1 MTGALHPLAAGVR
14 VNSWNKMIRAIL
26 FDLDGLM
33 FDSEPHSLAS
43 WEAVLQ
49 ERGVTLD
56 QLTIDSIL
64 GLRIDATA
72 RTLID
77 KYHLPDTVQELGD
90 AKTEYQIAHLD
101 GNVPPMSGLF
111 ELLDE
116 IDRRGLPKAI
126 ASSGIRRYVEA
137 VLRANGL
144 LDRFS
149 VIITGDQVAHGKP
162 APDVFLAAARAL
174 NVEPQYCLVLE
185 DAPAGVQA
193 AKAAG
198 MVCIA
203 VPDHSVAQLDLSLA
217 DRVVVSLHDVRT
229 LLTSN
234 A

>member
-1 MTGALHPLAAGVR
+1 ML
-14 VNSWNKMIRAIL
+14 KAIL

-33 FDSEPHSLAS
+33 VDSEPHSLAS
-43 WEAVLQ
+43 WEAVLK

-56 QLTIDSIL
+56 QPTIDSIL
-64 GLRIDATA
+64 GQRIDATA

-77 KYHLPDTVQELGD
+77 QYHLPDTVQGLAD
-90 AKTEYQIAHLD
+90 AKTEYQITHLD
-101 GNVPPMSGLF
+101 GNVKPKPGLI

-116 IDRRGLPKAI
+116 IDRRGLKKAV

-137 VLRANGL
+137 VLRVNGL

-174 NVEPQYCLVLE
+174 HVEPQHCLVLE

-193 AKAAG
+193 AKTAG
-198 MVCIA
+198 MRCLA
-203 VPDHSVAQLDLSLA
+203 VPDHSVAQLDLSQA
-217 DRVVVSLHDVRT
+217 DRVVKSLHDVQAM
-229 LLTSN
+229 LPQLTTDE
-234 A
+234 

>member
-1 MTGALHPLAAGVR
+1 MSNDQLT
-14 VNSWNKMIRAIL
+14 MIKAIL

-33 FDSEPHSLAS
+33 VDSEPHSLAS
-43 WEAVLQ
+43 WEAVLE

-77 KYHLPDTVQELGD
+77 KYHLPDTVQELAD
-90 AKTEYQIAHLD
+90 AKTDYQIAHLE
-101 GNVPPMSGLF
+101 GNVKPMPGLI

-116 IDRRGLPKAI
+116 IERRGLKKAV
-126 ASSGIRRYVEA
+126 ASSGIHRYVEA

-174 NVEPQYCLVLE
+174 NVEPRHCLVLE

-198 MVCIA
+198 MMCLA
-203 VPDHSVAQLDLSLA
+203 VPDHSVAQLDLSQA
-217 DRVVVSLHDVRT
+217 DRVVTSLHDVQAMFPQ
-229 LLTSN
+229 LTIEE
-234 A
+234 

>member
-1 MTGALHPLAAGVR
+1 
-14 VNSWNKMIRAIL
+14 MIKAIL

-43 WEAVLQ
+43 WETVLE
-49 ERGVTLD
+49 ERGVKLD
-56 QLTIDSIL
+56 QLTLENIL

-72 RTLID
+72 RMLID
-77 KYHLPDTVQELGD
+77 KYHLPDTVQGLAD
-90 AKTEYQIAHLD
+90 AKTEYQITHLA
-101 GNVPPMSGLF
+101 GNVKPMPGLI

-137 VLRANGL
+137 VLRVNGL

-149 VIITGDQVAHGKP
+149 VIITGDQVVHGKP

-174 NVEPQYCLVLE
+174 SIDPPDCLVLE

-198 MVCIA
+198 MTCFA
-203 VPDHSVAQLDLSLA
+203 VPDHSVARLDLSQA
-217 DRVVVSLHDVRT
+217 DQIVKSLHEVQAA
-229 LLTSN
+229 LPELTREE
-234 A
+234 

>member
-1 MTGALHPLAAGVR
+1 
-14 VNSWNKMIRAIL
+14 MIRAIL

-43 WEAVLQ
+43 WEAVLA
-49 ERGVTLD
+49 ERGAKLD

-64 GLRIDATA
+64 GRRIDATA

-77 KYHLPDTVQELGD
+77 TYHLPDTMQGLAD
-90 AKTEYQIAHLD
+90 AKTDYQIAHLA
-101 GNVPPMSGLF
+101 GNVKPMPGLL

-126 ASSGIRRYVEA
+126 ASSGIRAYVEA
-137 VLRANGL
+137 VLRVNGL

-174 NVEPQYCLVLE
+174 HVEPAHCLVLE
-185 DAPAGVQA
+185 DAPTGVQA

-198 MVCIA
+198 MQCIA
-203 VPDHSVAQLDLSLA
+203 VPDRGVAQLDLSQA
-217 DRVVVSLHDVRT
+217 DRTLASLNAVRV
-229 LLTSN
+229 LLPQLITDE
-234 A
+234 

>member
-1 MTGALHPLAAGVR
+1 
-14 VNSWNKMIRAIL
+14 MIKAIL

-43 WEAVLQ
+43 WEAVLE
-49 ERGVTLD
+49 ERGITLD
-56 QLTIDSIL
+56 QPTIDSIL
-64 GLRIDATA
+64 GQRIDATA

-77 KYHLPDTVQELGD
+77 KYHLPDTAQSLAD
-90 AKTEYQIAHLD
+90 AKTAYQITHLA
-101 GNVPPMSGLF
+101 GKVKPMPGLI

-116 IDRRGLPKAI
+116 IDRRGMPKAV
-126 ASSGIRRYVEA
+126 ASSGIRPYVEA
-137 VLRANGL
+137 VLRVNGL

-174 NVEPQYCLVLE
+174 NVEPSDCLVLE
-185 DAPAGVQA
+185 DAPNGVQA

-198 MVCIA
+198 MMCIA
-203 VPDHSVAQLDLSLA
+203 VPDHSVAQLDLSQA
-217 DRVVVSLHDVRT
+217 DQVVASLSDVQA
-229 LLTSN
+229 LLTSK

>member
-1 MTGALHPLAAGVR
+1 
-14 VNSWNKMIRAIL
+14 MIKAIL

-33 FDSEPHSLAS
+33 VDSEPHSLAS
-43 WEAVLQ
+43 WEAVLR

-56 QLTIDSIL
+56 RLTIESIL

-77 KYHLPDTVQELGD
+77 KYHLPDTVQGLAD
-90 AKTEYQIAHLD
+90 AKTEYQIAHLN
-101 GNVPPMSGLF
+101 GRVPPMPGLI

-116 IDRRGLPKAI
+116 IDRCSLKKAV

-137 VLRANGL
+137 VLRANNL

-174 NVEPQYCLVLE
+174 NTDPQDCLVLE

-198 MVCIA
+198 MMCLA
-203 VPDHSVAQLDLSLA
+203 VPDHSMAQLDLSQA
-217 DRVVVSLHDVRT
+217 DKVVTSLHDVRT

-234 A
+234 D

>member
-1 MTGALHPLAAGVR
+1 
-14 VNSWNKMIRAIL
+14 MIRAIL

-33 FDSEPHSLAS
+33 FNSEPHSLAS
-43 WEAVLQ
+43 WEAVLK

-56 QLTIDSIL
+56 QLTVEGIL

-77 KYHLPDTVQELGD
+77 KYHLPDTVQGLSD

-101 GNVPPMSGLF
+101 GRVPPMPGLVG
-111 ELLDE
+111 LLEE
-116 IDRRGLPKAI
+116 IDRRGLQKAI

-137 VLRANGL
+137 VLRVNGL
-144 LDRFS
+144 LARFS
-149 VIITGDQVAHGKP
+149 TIITGDQVPRGKP

-174 NVEPQYCLVLE
+174 HVEPQECLVLE

-198 MVCIA
+198 MTCIA
-203 VPDHSVAQLDLSLA
+203 VPDHSLAQLDLSQA
-217 DRVVVSLHDVRT
+217 DKIVSSLREVKT
-229 LLTSN
+229 LLMSN
-234 A
+234 E

>member
-1 MTGALHPLAAGVR
+1 
-14 VNSWNKMIRAIL
+14 MIKAIL

-43 WEAVLQ
+43 WEAVLE
-49 ERGVTLD
+49 ERGVQLD
-56 QLTIDSIL
+56 QLTIESIL

-77 KYHLPDTVQELGD
+77 KYHLPDTVPDLAD
-90 AKTEYQIAHLD
+90 AKTEYQITHLD
-101 GNVPPMSGLF
+101 GNVKPMPGLI

-116 IDRRGLPKAI
+116 IDRRGLSKAI
-126 ASSGIRRYVEA
+126 ASSGIQRYVEA
-137 VLRANGL
+137 VLRVNGL

-149 VIITGDQVAHGKP
+149 VIITGDRVAHGKP

-174 NVEPQYCLVLE
+174 NAEPQYCLVLE

-198 MVCIA
+198 MTCIA
-203 VPDHSVAQLDLSLA
+203 VPDHSVARLDLSQA
-217 DRVVVSLHDVRT
+217 DKVVASLHDVRT
-229 LLTSN
+229 LLISN
-234 A
+234 E

>member
-1 MTGALHPLAAGVR
+1 
-14 VNSWNKMIRAIL
+14 MIKAIL

-43 WEAVLQ
+43 WEAVLR

-64 GLRIDATA
+64 GRRIDATA
-72 RTLID
+72 RTLIE
-77 KYHLPDTVQELGD
+77 KYHLPDTVPGLAD

-101 GNVPPMSGLF
+101 GNVKPMPGLI

-137 VLRANGL
+137 VLRVNNL

-174 NVEPQYCLVLE
+174 HVEPQHCLVLE

-198 MVCIA
+198 MTCIA
-203 VPDHSVAQLDLSLA
+203 VPDHGVAQLDLSQA
-217 DRVVVSLHDVRT
+217 DKIVVSLHEVRA
-229 LLTSN
+229 LLPQLTTDK
-234 A
+234 

>member
-1 MTGALHPLAAGVR
+1 
-14 VNSWNKMIRAIL
+14 MIQAIL

-33 FDSEPHSLAS
+33 VDSEPHSLRS
-43 WEAVLQ
+43 WEAVLA
-49 ERGVTLD
+49 ERGVQLD

-77 KYHLPDTVQELGD
+77 KYHLPDTVQGLGD

-101 GNVPPMSGLF
+101 GNVPPMPGLL

-116 IDRRGLPKAI
+116 IDQRGLKKAI
-126 ASSGIRRYVEA
+126 ASSGMRRYVEA
-137 VLRANGL
+137 VLRVNDL

-174 NVEPQYCLVLE
+174 NVEPRHCLVLE
-185 DAPAGVQA
+185 DAPAGVRA
-193 AKAAG
+193 AKAGG
-198 MVCIA
+198 MTCIA
-203 VPDHSVAQLDLSLA
+203 IPDHSVAHLELSQA
-217 DRVVVSLHDVRT
+217 DRIATSLHEVQAS
-229 LLTSN
+229 LPELILN
-234 A
+234 E

>member
-1 MTGALHPLAAGVR
+1 
-14 VNSWNKMIRAIL
+14 MIRAIL

-43 WEAVLQ
+43 WEAVLT

-77 KYHLPDTVQELGD
+77 KYHLPDTVQGLSD
-90 AKTEYQIAHLD
+90 AKTEYQVAHLD
-101 GNVPPMSGLF
+101 GNVPPMPGLL

-126 ASSGIRRYVEA
+126 ASSGMRRYVEA
-137 VLRANGL
+137 VLRVNGL
-144 LDRFS
+144 PDRFS

-174 NVEPQYCLVLE
+174 NVEPQDCLVLE

-193 AKAAG
+193 AKTAG
-198 MVCIA
+198 MLCIA
-203 VPDHSVAQLDLSLA
+203 VPDHGVAQLDLSQA
-217 DRVVVSLHDVRT
+217 DKTVASLFEVQT

>member
-1 MTGALHPLAAGVR
+1 
-14 VNSWNKMIRAIL
+14 MIEAIL

-33 FDSEPHSLAS
+33 FDSEPHSLAA
-43 WEAVLQ
+43 WQAVLK

-56 QLTIDSIL
+56 QLTIESIL

-77 KYHLPDTVQELGD
+77 KYHLPDTVQDLSD
-90 AKTEYQIAHLD
+90 AKTEYQIAHLA
-101 GNVPPMSGLF
+101 GNVPPMPGLF
-111 ELLDE
+111 ELLDAIE
-116 IDRRGLPKAI
+116 RRGLLKAI
-126 ASSGIRRYVEA
+126 ASSGMRRYVEA
-137 VLRANGL
+137 VLRVNGL

-174 NVEPQYCLVLE
+174 HVEPQDCLVLE

-198 MVCIA
+198 MLCFA
-203 VPDHSVAQLDLSLA
+203 VPDHGVAQLDLSQA
-217 DRVVVSLHDVRT
+217 DKVVSSLHDVVT
-229 LLTSN
+229 VLTSN

>member
-1 MTGALHPLAAGVR
+1 
-14 VNSWNKMIRAIL
+14 MIKAIL

-43 WEAVLQ
+43 WEAVLA

-77 KYHLPDTVQELGD
+77 TYHLPDTVRGLSD
-90 AKTEYQIAHLD
+90 AKTEYQITHLR
-101 GNVPPMSGLF
+101 GNVPPMPGLP

-116 IDRRGLPKAI
+116 IDRRGLKKAV

-137 VLRANGL
+137 VLRVNGL

-149 VIITGDQVAHGKP
+149 TIITGDQVAHGKP

-174 NVEPQYCLVLE
+174 HVKPPYCLVLE

-198 MVCIA
+198 MRCIA
-203 VPDHSVAQLDLSLA
+203 VPDRSVAQLDLSQADQILA
-217 DRVVVSLHDVRT
+217 ALSDVRAALPQ
-229 LLTSN
+229 LLGDE
-234 A
+234 

>member
-1 MTGALHPLAAGVR
+1 ML
-14 VNSWNKMIRAIL
+14 KAIL

-33 FDSEPHSLAS
+33 VDSEPHSLAS
-43 WEAVLQ
+43 WEAVLK

-56 QLTIDSIL
+56 QPTIDSIL
-64 GLRIDATA
+64 GQRIDATA

-77 KYHLPDTVQELGD
+77 QYHLPDTVQGLAD
-90 AKTEYQIAHLD
+90 AKTEYQITHLD
-101 GNVPPMSGLF
+101 GNVKPKPGLI

-116 IDRRGLPKAI
+116 IDRRGLKKAV

-174 NVEPQYCLVLE
+174 HVGAQHCLVLE

-198 MVCIA
+198 MTCLA
-203 VPDHSVAQLDLSLA
+203 VPDHSVAQLDLSQA
-217 DRVVVSLHDVRT
+217 DRVVASLHNVRAM
-229 LLTSN
+229 LPQLTTDE
-234 A
+234 

>member
-1 MTGALHPLAAGVR
+1 
-14 VNSWNKMIRAIL
+14 MIRVIL

-43 WEAVLQ
+43 WEAVLK

-77 KYHLPDTVQELGD
+77 KYHLPDTVQELSN
-90 AKTEYQIAHLD
+90 AKTEYQIAQLA
-101 GNVPPMSGLF
+101 GNVKPMPGLI

-116 IDRRGLPKAI
+116 IDRRGLQKAV

-137 VLRANGL
+137 VLRVNGL

-174 NVEPQYCLVLE
+174 NVDPAHCLVLE

-198 MVCIA
+198 MTCIA
-203 VPDHSVAQLDLSLA
+203 VPDHSVARLDLSQA
-217 DRVVVSLHDVRT
+217 DKVVKSLFDVRAALPELT
-229 LLTSN
+229 LDE
-234 A
+234 

>member
-1 MTGALHPLAAGVR
+1 
-14 VNSWNKMIRAIL
+14 MIQAIL

-33 FDSEPHSLAS
+33 VDSEPHSLAS
-43 WEAVLQ
+43 WEAVLA

-56 QLTIDSIL
+56 QLTIESIL

-77 KYHLPDTVQELGD
+77 KYHLSDTESELAD

-101 GNVPPMSGLF
+101 GNVRPMPGLI

-116 IDRRGLPKAI
+116 IDRRGMPKAI
-126 ASSGIRRYVEA
+126 ASSGIQRYVDA
-137 VLRANGL
+137 VLRVNSL

-149 VIITGDQVAHGKP
+149 VIISGDQVAHGKP

-174 NVEPQYCLVLE
+174 NIKPSNCLVLE

-198 MVCIA
+198 MTCIA
-203 VPDHSVAQLDLSLA
+203 VPDHSVAQLDLSQA
-217 DRVVVSLHDVRT
+217 DKVVASLHEVRT
-229 LLTSN
+229 MLTSN
-234 A
+234 Q

>member
-1 MTGALHPLAAGVR
+1 
-14 VNSWNKMIRAIL
+14 MIQAIL

-43 WEAVLQ
+43 WEAVLK
-49 ERGVTLD
+49 ERGVTFD

-72 RTLID
+72 QTLID
-77 KYHLPDTVQELGD
+77 RYHLPDTVQGLSD

-101 GNVPPMSGLF
+101 GNVPPKSGLL
-111 ELLDE
+111 ELLDD
-116 IDRRGLPKAI
+116 IDRRGLQKAV
-126 ASSGIRRYVEA
+126 ASSGIRRYVAA
-137 VLRANGL
+137 VLRVNGL

-174 NVEPQYCLVLE
+174 NAEPQHCLVLE

-198 MVCIA
+198 MLCIA
-203 VPDHSVAQLDLSLA
+203 VPDHSVARLDLSQA
-217 DRVVVSLHDVRT
+217 DRVVASLHDVRT

-234 A
+234 E

>member
-1 MTGALHPLAAGVR
+1 
-14 VNSWNKMIRAIL
+14 MIQAIL

-33 FDSEPHSLAS
+33 VDSEPHSLAS
-43 WEAVLQ
+43 WEAVLAK
-49 ERGVTLD
+49 RDVKLD
-56 QLTIDSIL
+56 QLMIESIL

-77 KYHLPDTVQELGD
+77 KYHLPDTVQGLAD
-90 AKTEYQIAHLD
+90 AKAEYQIAHLD
-101 GNVPPMSGLF
+101 GNVKPMPGLL

-137 VLRANGL
+137 VLRVNGL

-174 NVEPQYCLVLE
+174 NIEPADCLVLE

-198 MVCIA
+198 MTCIA
-203 VPDHSVAQLDLSLA
+203 VPDHGVAQLDLSQA
-217 DRVVVSLHDVRT
+217 DKVVASLHGVRT
-229 LLTSN
+229 LLTRIE
-234 A
+234 

>member
-1 MTGALHPLAAGVR
+1 
-14 VNSWNKMIRAIL
+14 MIQAIL

-43 WEAVLQ
+43 WDAVLK

-77 KYHLPDTVQELGD
+77 KYYLPDSVQELSD

-101 GNVPPMSGLF
+101 GKVPPMPGLL

-126 ASSGIRRYVEA
+126 ASSGLRRYVEA

-149 VIITGDQVAHGKP
+149 VIVTGDQVARGKP

-174 NVEPQYCLVLE
+174 DVEPQDCLVLE

-198 MVCIA
+198 MLCIA
-203 VPDHSVAQLDLSLA
+203 VPDHGMAQLDLSQA
-217 DRVVVSLHDVRT
+217 DKVVASLHDVRT

-234 A
+234 E

>member
-1 MTGALHPLAAGVR
+1 
-14 VNSWNKMIRAIL
+14 MIRAIL

-33 FDSEPHSLAS
+33 VDSEPHSLAS
-43 WEAVLQ
+43 WEAVLN

-77 KYHLPDTVQELGD
+77 RYHLPDTVPELSD
-90 AKTEYQIAHLD
+90 AKTEYQITHLA
-101 GNVPPMSGLF
+101 GKVPPMPGLL

-116 IDRRGLPKAI
+116 IDRRRLQKAI

-137 VLRANGL
+137 VLRVNGL
-144 LDRFS
+144 LDRFG

-162 APDVFLAAARAL
+162 APDVFLAAASAL
-174 NVEPQYCLVLE
+174 NVEPRHCLVLE

-198 MVCIA
+198 MLCIA
-203 VPDHSVAQLDLSLA
+203 VPDHGVAQLDLTQA
-217 DRVVVSLHDVRT
+217 DRIVTSLHDVPALLP
-229 LLTSN
+229 LLT
-234 A
+234 ADE